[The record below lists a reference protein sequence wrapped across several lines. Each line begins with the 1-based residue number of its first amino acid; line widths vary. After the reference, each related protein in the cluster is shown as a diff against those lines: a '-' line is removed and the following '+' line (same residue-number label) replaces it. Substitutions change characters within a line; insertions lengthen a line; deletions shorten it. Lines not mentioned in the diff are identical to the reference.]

1 MGTLSRT
8 VEQKTNHLGFP
19 KPGELIEMTGT
30 HVLEASDRAILNLL
44 YQHAHDSGKLLEK
57 NAEWEIPL
65 STVRQA
71 FSKHE
76 SSDRL
81 RDSLTRLM
89 SVKVNVAY
97 VAESED
103 GVEGPEQRV
112 VITGLF
118 DFFDVSAK
126 ELAKRATLRYG
137 LPRKLA
143 PILESSGRWGRIKA
157 EIVCSMTSKYAI
169 ALYELIQLRANMEK
183 SVETFPINRFRE
195 LLGVPPSTY
204 ARGDNF
210 QRKVLDP
217 AVLEVNGLSDMSL
230 QIELERIHSRAA
242 IHSVTLAWW
251 RKSGD
256 EFRAA
261 MQERNRSKVGR
272 MARLR
277 GHVEMTEPFRP
288 EPPSPSTSLQEKIDA
303 TVNAMRK
310 GGAPEAD
317 IQAFIDSQAA

>member
-1 MGTLSRT
+1 
-8 VEQKTNHLGFP
+8 
-19 KPGELIEMTGT
+19 MTGT

-44 YQHAHDSGKLLEK
+44 YQHAHDSGTLLEP

-65 STVRQA
+65 ATVRQ
-71 FSKHE
+71 SLSRHE
-76 SSDRL
+76 SSDRV
-81 RDSLTRLM
+81 RDSLMRLM

-97 VAESED
+97 VAD
-103 GVEGPEQRV
+103 GDGSQEPEQRV

-118 DFFDVSAK
+118 DFFDVSAR

-143 PILESSGRWGRIKA
+143 PILEGSGRWGRIRA

-169 ALYELIQLRANMEK
+169 ALYELIQLRANMERCLE
-183 SVETFPINRFRE
+183 SFPIGRFRE
-195 LLGVPPSTY
+195 LLGVAPGTY
-204 ARGDNF
+204 ARADNF

-230 QIELERIHSRAA
+230 QIELERSHSRAPIQA
-242 IHSVTLAWW
+242 VTLAWW

-256 EFRAA
+256 EFKRA
-261 MQERNRSKVGR
+261 MEERNRSKVGR

-277 GHVEMTEPFRP
+277 GQAEVAEVSGYPL
-288 EPPSPSTSLQEKIDA
+288 PSASLNGRIKRTA
-303 TVNAMRK
+303 AAMRDA
-310 GGAPEAD
+310 GAPEGD
-317 IQAFIDSQAA
+317 IEAFLKEQIV